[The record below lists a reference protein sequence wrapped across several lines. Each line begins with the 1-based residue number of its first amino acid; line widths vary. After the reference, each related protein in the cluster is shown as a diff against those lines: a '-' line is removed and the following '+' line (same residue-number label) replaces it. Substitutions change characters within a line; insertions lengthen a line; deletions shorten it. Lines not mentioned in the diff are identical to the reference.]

1 MIFKST
7 AYTEKTNLW
16 PTHNCTASC
25 GTLSLQPIFNLHS
38 NHRGHKLNRKL
49 QLADRA
55 KGARLGAANEL
66 MRAKTSSRRFER
78 YLSSIRSDE
87 GLTLAA
93 SALLSFFILM
103 ALINSFDTKTGSR
116 AGTVARAVSPH
127 TNVTQG

>member
-1 MIFKST
+1 M
-7 AYTEKTNLW
+7 
-16 PTHNCTASC
+16 
-25 GTLSLQPIFNLHS
+25 
-38 NHRGHKLNRKL
+38 NRKL

-78 YLSSIRSDE
+78 YLFSIRSDE

-93 SALLSFFILM
+93 SVLLSFFILM

-116 AGTVARAVSPH
+116 AGAVARFVCGLSLLLVSPGTPVFLSPKNQH
-127 TNVTQG
+127 F